1 MSAYKYLSAG
11 QSISL
16 TLPED
21 ATVNID
27 SAEIIGSITITE
39 FNGNITYIPIN
50 KAPYKSK
57 LGKWIGS
64 TTVLIKA
71 ESLTGRIGYE
81 VESLGDGTSSA
92 SSNTAQSVTASRSAL
107 LTDIDTILECNSA
120 SAINITI
127 DPASTTNFIDGTLL
141 TIYQVGVGASLFG
154 AGAGVTIQGTA
165 PTATQYTHIAVRKR
179 SGDTWAWV

>member
-71 ESLTGRIGYE
+71 ESLTGSIGYE

-107 LTDIDTILECNSA
+107 LTDEVLECNSA
-120 SAINITI
+120 SAINITL
-127 DPASTTNFIDGTLL
+127 DPSSTTNFTAGTIL
-141 TIYQVGVGASLFG
+141 TIYQVGAGASLFV
-154 AGAGVTIQGTA
+154 AGSGVTIQGTA